1 MSQDATARLG
11 LISLSRDDGGHETD
25 ILWYRSS
32 WDKCAF
38 TNMQQRQL

>member
-25 ILWYRSS
+25 ILWCRSS

-38 TNMQQRQL
+38 TKTQQRQL